1 MFDKVIIKARIDIDD
16 IDTIVLRNYLEQC
29 TEGDELFYKST
40 AYANFDGCFIEV
52 RGDALKCKC
61 SINKL
66 YEKEQSG
73 KLDNSK
79 PMTFRNAVRTINA
92 LLCKLCVKPENAV
105 VTYYEVGV
113 TMVMPRPA
121 TEYISLAEE
130 VSGRVLWNDA
140 NFPVDRQKTTEK
152 SKYFRKVLKIY
163 DKTFE
168 GESKGRKVGKNI
180 LRVESVYRHQ
190 QIQLLDLISTETMA
204 KIGRTNAADY
214 LDADKPLLLISFARS
229 GNSPESVATVN
240 LANKVCKNVA
250 HIFITCNKN
259 GHLAKSANAENI
271 LSLLLPEET
280 DDKSLAMTSSFSTML
295 LTCLMLSKIDTIENE
310 KEAVAATAANAQV
323 VLDEYAAKIQAI
335 AARPFERGVF
345 LGSGPMKGIAE
356 ECHLKL
362 QELTDGG
369 VVCKFD

>member
-1 MFDKVIIKARIDIDD
+1 MFDKVIIKAKIDVAD

-40 AYANFDGCFIEV
+40 AYANFDGCFVEV
-52 RGDALKCKC
+52 RGSLLKCKC

-190 QIQLLDLISTETMA
+190 QIQLTDLISTETMA
-204 KIGRTNAADY
+204 KIGRVFYNDWSEARFVRDVEPCGGVKMSQI
-214 LDADKPLLLISFARS
+214 DKARELLRLGVDRYREKHKALFLEGKLTKKQWETIRNFARS
-229 GNSPESVATVN
+229 WP
-240 LANKVCKNVA
+240 
-250 HIFITCNKN
+250 
-259 GHLAKSANAENI
+259 
-271 LSLLLPEET
+271 
-280 DDKSLAMTSSFSTML
+280 D
-295 LTCLMLSKIDTIENE
+295 E
-310 KEAVAATAANAQV
+310 KEKYKEIERDEEKEFREKLLALYQV
-323 VLDEYAAKIQAI
+323 GSVT
-335 AARPFERGVF
+335 PFSKKR
-345 LGSGPMKGIAE
+345 
-356 ECHLKL
+356 
-362 QELTDGG
+362 
-369 VVCKFD
+369 

>member
-1 MFDKVIIKARIDIDD
+1 MFDKVTIKARIDVGD

-29 TEGDELFYKST
+29 TEGDELYYKST
-40 AYANFDGCFIEV
+40 AYANFDGCFVEV
-52 RGDALKCKC
+52 RGDTLKCKC

-92 LLCKLCVKPENAV
+92 LLNRLCVKPENAV

-113 TMVMPRPA
+113 TMKMPRPA

-190 QIQLLDLISTETMA
+190 QIQLTDLISTETMA
-204 KIGRTNAADY
+204 KIGRVFYNDWSEARFVRDVEPCGGVKMSQIDKARELLRLGVDRYREKYKALY
-214 LDADKPLLLISFARS
+214 LEGKLTKKQWETIRNFARS
-229 GNSPESVATVN
+229 WPDEKDKYKEIERDEEIEFREKLLALYQVGSVT
-240 LANKVCKNVA
+240 
-250 HIFITCNKN
+250 
-259 GHLAKSANAENI
+259 
-271 LSLLLPEET
+271 P
-280 DDKSLAMTSSFSTML
+280 FS
-295 LTCLMLSKIDTIENE
+295 K
-310 KEAVAATAANAQV
+310 K
-323 VLDEYAAKIQAI
+323 
-335 AARPFERGVF
+335 R
-345 LGSGPMKGIAE
+345 
-356 ECHLKL
+356 
-362 QELTDGG
+362 
-369 VVCKFD
+369 